1 MGRVNRNMVRA
12 FWNRHRGGEV
22 GPDPVDTR
30 PGILIVGQT
39 PPPYGGQALMI
50 EELVRADFRTI
61 RTYHVR
67 MGFSDS
73 MSALGRVG
81 VRKILHLVSVVMR
94 ALQLRFRHKVRV
106 LYYPPAG
113 PTPAAILRDLVLL
126 LALRPFFR
134 RVVFHFH
141 AAGIS
146 DYLLSQ
152 PAPLRLL
159 AQAAYGRPDAAIQI
173 SALSPGDAAFF
184 RARRV
189 AIIPNGLTDAAPPNF
204 PGVGSSETARVL
216 FVGAISE
223 VKGTMLLLEA
233 ARELAARRTDF
244 SVSLMGEFISPTY
257 ERRIREFCRASGLD
271 GVVSFLG
278 LRVGDAKWDVF
289 RDSDILCLPSFLESF
304 GNVLVEAMMFQLP
317 VVATPVGG
325 IPDIVDHEVTGL
337 LAGHSPSSLAEAL
350 ERLIADRG
358 LREAMGRAGRQRYL
372 ERFTLDR
379 HLGRMEEALR
389 GVATS

>member
-1 MGRVNRNMVRA
+1 MKPETVRA
-12 FWNRHRGGEV
+12 LRTRRQGGDR

-50 EELVRADFRTI
+50 QELVRADFRTI

-73 MSALGRVG
+73 MDALGRVRL
-81 VRKILHLVSVVMR
+81 RKILHLFSVVGR

-113 PTPAAILRDLVLL
+113 PTPAAVLRDLILL

-141 AAGIS
+141 AAGVS
-146 DYLLSQ
+146 DYLRSK

-159 AQAAYGRPDAAIQI
+159 ARAAYGRPDAAIQN
-173 SALSPGDAAFF
+173 SALAPGDAAFF
-184 RARRV
+184 RARSV
-189 AIIPNGLTDAAPPNF
+189 WIIPNGLPDAAPPDF
-204 PGVGSSETARVL
+204 TGAEGSETARVL

-223 VKGTMLLLEA
+223 LKGTMLLLEA
-233 ARELAARRTDF
+233 VRELAARRSDF
-244 SVSLMGEFISPTY
+244 SVRLMGEFISRSY
-257 ERRIREFCRASGLD
+257 ERRIREFCQASALD

-278 LRVGDAKWDVF
+278 LRVADAKWEVF

-304 GNVLVEAMMFQLP
+304 GNVLVEAMMFRLP

-325 IPDIVDHEVTGL
+325 VPDIVDHEVTGL
-337 LAGHSPSSLAEAL
+337 LTDHSPSLLAGAL

-358 LREAMGRAGRQRYL
+358 LREAMGRAGRERYL
-372 ERFTLDR
+372 ERFTLER
-379 HLGRMEEALR
+379 HLERMEKALH
-389 GVATS
+389 GMATS